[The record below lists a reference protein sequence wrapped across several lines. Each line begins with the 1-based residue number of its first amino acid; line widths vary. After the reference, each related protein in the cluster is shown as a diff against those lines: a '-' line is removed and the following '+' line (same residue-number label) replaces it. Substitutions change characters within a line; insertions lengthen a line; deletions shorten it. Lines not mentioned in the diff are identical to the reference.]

1 MVYLQTV
8 KSKNAVSYY
17 AAKTVYEN
25 GKKTS
30 KIVEK
35 LGTQVELSLLYDD
48 PSKYLKQ
55 RIAELTEQEK
65 AQTRDVLVRFAQSE
79 CIEANEQKSFNCGYL
94 FLQALYHELII
105 DQILSFRKNQSCQIG
120 NNQKRF
126 EVALCKPTNF

>member
-1 MVYLQTV
+1 MYLQTV

-35 LGTQVELSLLYDD
+35 LGTQAELSLLYDD
-48 PSKYLKQ
+48 PSQYLKQ

-79 CIEANEQKSFNCGYL
+79 CIEANEQKNFNCGYL
-94 FLQALYHELII
+94 FLQALYHELKI
-105 DQILSFRKNQSCQIG
+105 DQICKKISAKYIG
-120 NNQKRF
+120 SSMRR
-126 EVALCKPTNF
+126 